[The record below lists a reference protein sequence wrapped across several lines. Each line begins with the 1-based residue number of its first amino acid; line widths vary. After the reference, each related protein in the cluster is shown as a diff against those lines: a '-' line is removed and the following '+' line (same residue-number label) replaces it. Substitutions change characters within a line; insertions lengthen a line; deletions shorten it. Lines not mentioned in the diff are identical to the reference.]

1 MQKLI
6 QHVQRGDVLEDYYR
20 EADLKVPFLG
30 FVAKGEHASVYANT
44 AKRGC
49 KESIFYYVS

>member
-1 MQKLI
+1 VQKLI